1 MIRTVLF
8 SLLSFFALAAT
19 AQNPSTVLTIPDKT
33 FVVPCGTSCTSIT
46 ATVPHIRQ
54 SNDYLVQAIPYVP
67 FAYVA
72 GGTELTA
79 LYADDIYSSTI
90 SLPFSVCFYGTTY
103 KSLVVG
109 SNGILS
115 FDVTNAGKRN
125 NFSQMVSYAD
135 STPVPIP
142 YAGGLPNTL
151 SRTYYPKAAIMGV
164 FHDIFPFDNGSR
176 RIEWRIEGTAPRRR
190 FIASYNDIPLYSCT
204 DKSATHQIVIYES
217 TGVVEVYVQDKP
229 VCEAWNGGLAILG
242 MQNFNRNKAA
252 FPAGKNASR
261 WGSKGMNEA
270 YRFLPSSDSS
280 MFKRAELLSG
290 NAVVALADTASGANG
305 ELNLAFPNVCPA
317 ADSVT
322 YLLRVTYKSCST
334 PGGEVSFEDTVYV
347 KKEKLDVSLR
357 VQNPTCVANG
367 TINVDASGTG
377 GSFLYGLNGGPTQSS
392 PQFSNL
398 KADTYEVSVS
408 NGTCV
413 QTATTALALQNDLS
427 LTAQTDTLVCS
438 NEAFTPR
445 ITSNGT
451 SFNWSPAT
459 GVSDPG
465 DASPKITAQ
474 NNTDYTLTV
483 VRGICQQKAVLN
495 VKVKPSPVIDAGP
508 DQTIVQGDVTQLAA
522 TAPAGNYNWSPTNG
536 LNSGSVLNPSAMPSA
551 TTTYKLS
558 VTAGGCTASDEVTVH
573 VESFCLKP
581 MEAFTPNNDGINDFW
596 LLTTGNCLK
605 QAKVD
610 VFNRYGAIV
619 YHSDDYKNNWN
630 GSYQGKPLPDG
641 TYYYIVT
648 GTLINNKAY
657 YLRGNVTIL
666 R

>member
-1 MIRTVLF
+1 MIRTAFF
-8 SLLSFFALAAT
+8 SLLSFWALTVT
-19 AQNPSTVLTIPDKT
+19 AQNPSTVLTITNKT
-33 FVVPCGTSCTSIT
+33 FVVPCGASCTSIT
-46 ATVPHIRQ
+46 ATVPDIRQ
-54 SNDYLVQAIPYVP
+54 SNDYLVQSIPYQP

-109 SNGILS
+109 SNGVLS
-115 FDVTNAGKRN
+115 FDITNAGKRN

-176 RIEWRIEGTAPRRR
+176 RIEWRIEGTAPKRR

-204 DKSATHQIVIYES
+204 NESATHQMVIYES

-229 VCEAWNGGLAILG
+229 VCKAWNGGLAILG
-242 MQNFNRNKAA
+242 IQNFNRNKAA
-252 FPAGKNASR
+252 FPAGKNASQ
-261 WGSKGMNEA
+261 WGNKGMNEA
-270 YRFLPSSDSS
+270 YRFLPASDSP
-280 MFKRAELLSG
+280 MFKKAELLSG
-290 NAVVALADTASGANG
+290 TAVVALADTASGANG
-305 ELNLAFPNVCPA
+305 ELNLSFPNVCPA
-317 ADSVT
+317 ADSVQ
-322 YLLRVTYKSCST
+322 YLLRVTYNSCST

-347 KKEKLDVSLR
+347 KKEKLDLSLQ
-357 VQNPTCVANG
+357 VQNPTCVTNG
-367 TINVDASGTG
+367 TINVDARGSA
-377 GSFLYGLNGGPTQSS
+377 GSFLYSLNGGPTQSS
-392 PQFSNL
+392 PTFSNL
-398 KADTYEVSVS
+398 KADTYEISVS
-408 NGTCV
+408 GGTCT
-413 QTATTALALQNDLS
+413 QTATTALTLQNDLS

-451 SFNWSPAT
+451 SFNWSPAA
-459 GVSDPG
+459 GVSNPSE
-465 DASPKITAQ
+465 ASPKITVQ
-474 NNTDYTLTV
+474 SNTAYTLTV
-483 VRGICQQKAVLN
+483 VRGICYQTAALN
-495 VKVKPSPVIDAGP
+495 VRIKPSPVVDAGP
-508 DQTIVQGDVTQLAA
+508 DQTIVQGDVAQLAA
-522 TAPAGNYNWSPTNG
+522 RAPAGTYVWSPTNG
-536 LNSGSVLNPSAMPSA
+536 LNSNSVLNPSAMPSA
-551 TTTYKLS
+551 TTTYTLS

-573 VESFCLKP
+573 VEIFCLKP
-581 MEAFTPNNDGINDFW
+581 MEAFTPNSDGINDYW

-610 VFNRYGAIV
+610 VFNRYGGIV

-657 YLRGNVTIL
+657 YMRGNVTIL